1 MSNKINTLYLELI
14 NLIRKSIKS
23 KRKNLFLHNPYF
35 DSREQNYLKNCIN
48 STFVATSG
56 EYIKKFENS
65 LKKITKSYDVITV
78 LNGTVALKICLE
90 VLGIKKDEEVL
101 VPSLTFVGTVNAI
114 KHAGG
119 NPHFVDTDIND
130 FGIDYKKL
138 DDYLKKIIKKR
149 GGRN

>member
-23 KRKNLFLHNPYF
+23 KKKNLFLHNPYF

-78 LNGTVALKICLE
+78 LNAPAYNSPRLR
-90 VLGIKKDEEVL
+90 
-101 VPSLTFVGTVNAI
+101 SR
-114 KHAGG
+114 
-119 NPHFVDTDIND
+119 TDN
-130 FGIDYKKL
+130 FE
-138 DDYLKKIIKKR
+138 
-149 GGRN
+149 N